1 MNNKNDEIENK
12 IVTVLMEFGLNIAD
26 IKLCVCI
33 DIMGVTKIVSD
44 NAPKYWKNFILIWFL
59 VVKALSY
66 KIFDLCAE

>member
-44 NAPKYWKNFILIWFL
+44 NAPKY
-59 VVKALSY
+59 
-66 KIFDLCAE
+66 